1 MSGSVDLS
9 SSSSFVDVYLA
20 SVHTLSYCS
29 PILANDVDSPVSC
42 SRNVFRLSNPRRAFY
57 VNRILFICLPFSQAN
72 A

>member
-9 SSSSFVDVYLA
+9 SSSSFVDVYLV

-42 SRNVFRLSNPRRAFY
+42 GQNLFQLSNSCRASHLNQTL
-57 VNRILFICLPFSQAN
+57 VI
-72 A
+72 